1 MRRSHPPVGLVL
13 AVLFGLALLVV
24 WQQAEPDRTE
34 PTPAK
39 PPAVT
44 VATPR
49 AAPPAPA
56 QTRPAPKPASLPSAE
71 PVAAP
76 SPAATSSPSPAPA
89 ARTPA
94 VPPSFPPVGSF
105 SSAHAYAGLPRAAA
119 TLALLRNRA
128 YTVGYDESLRNPA
141 WASYRLPAEILP
153 QRFPRPNRFRTDA
166 RTRAL
171 VRHEDY
177 AGGGYDRGHLAPNH
191 AIATRFGAEA
201 QEETFLMSNVIPQ
214 APDLNQGPWRELE
227 SALAERAAP
236 AAREIWVAVGPVYRG
251 SPARLASGSAI
262 PDACFMV
269 IADETP
275 RGPRFQAFLA
285 PQSGSRK
292 ADFRSYLASVDAVE
306 RATGLDFHPDLDDA
320 AEAAPEAAEGPYWLE
335 GD

>member
-1 MRRSHPPVGLVL
+1 MRRSHLPVGFAL

-39 PPAVT
+39 PPAIP

-49 AAPPAPA
+49 ASPPAPA
-56 QTRPAPKPASLPSAE
+56 QTRPAPKPAANLRTDP
-71 PVAAP
+71 AP
-76 SPAATSSPSPAPA
+76 ATAPAPAPA
-89 ARTPA
+89 ARPTL
-94 VPPSFPPVGSF
+94 VPPSFPAVGSF

-119 TLALLRNRA
+119 PITLLRNRA

-141 WASYRLPAEILP
+141 WASYRLPAETLP
-153 QRFPRPNRFRTDA
+153 QRFPRPGRFRTDA
-166 RTRAL
+166 RTRGL

-177 AGGGYDRGHLAPNH
+177 AGSGYDRGHLAPNH

-214 APDLNQGPWRELE
+214 SPDLNQGPWRELE

-236 AAREIWVAVGPVYRG
+236 AAGEIWVAVGPVYRG
-251 SPARLASGSAI
+251 SAARLASGSAI
-262 PDACFMV
+262 PDGCFMV

-285 PQSGSRK
+285 PQSADRA
-292 ADFRSYLASVDAVE
+292 ADFRAYLTSVDAVE

-335 GD
+335 GN